1 MEVFQPQDLRI
12 LNTFLRQIE
21 LSDNTLDPG
30 GPDDCVRD
38 GCGWPDTKNLA
49 RLKREHGI
57 RPTRIIVQAGD
68 TVVIPA
74 RSPCQVRHPVLIDRF
89 QSTDDRLIDALLVR
103 LDRNGQLVYESL
115 QLAQAFEGPWVCVAK
130 GRSDT
135 ALARVARWLV
145 ISSL

>member
-1 MEVFQPQDLRI
+1 MISIKLEYFNDDFILTCLHTAPTPDAKPGGIVLEIFQPQDLHI
-12 LNTFLRQIE
+12 LNIFLRQLE

-30 GPDDCVRD
+30 GPDDCVWD
-38 GCGWPDTKNLA
+38 GRGWLDTKNLA
-49 RLKREHGI
+49 RLKREHDI

-103 LDRNGQLVYESL
+103 LD
-115 QLAQAFEGPWVCVAK
+115 
-130 GRSDT
+130 
-135 ALARVARWLV
+135 
-145 ISSL
+145 